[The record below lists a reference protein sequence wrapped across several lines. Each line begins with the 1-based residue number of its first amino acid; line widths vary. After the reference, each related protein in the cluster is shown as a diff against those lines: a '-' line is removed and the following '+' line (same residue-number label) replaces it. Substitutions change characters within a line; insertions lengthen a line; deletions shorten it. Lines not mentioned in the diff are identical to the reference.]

1 MRRAGLF
8 ILHPPSFILS
18 PPPVLVGRPTVRYS
32 TRTPTPGL
40 VNALPTSPFRT
51 VLFDCDST
59 LSAIEGI
66 DELAGALRP
75 EVERLTEAAM
85 RGEVPLENIYAA
97 RLALIEPSRK
107 QINDLAIR
115 YVLELVPDARETVM
129 ALLAER
135 IVVRIVSGGI
145 RQAIIP
151 LAQAL
156 GLTAADIGAVRLKFT
171 SAGAYAGFDEASPL
185 TRSAGKL
192 ACVERWRAEL
202 PGPIMFVGDG
212 MTDLEA
218 RPAVDL
224 FVAFAGVV
232 DRPSV
237 TSQADVVVRARS
249 LSPIL
254 PIALANH
261 RPASDPARATFD
273 RGLELLSSCHPSP
286 SSLNPIPR

>member
-1 MRRAGLF
+1 
-8 ILHPPSFILS
+8 
-18 PPPVLVGRPTVRYS
+18 VT
-32 TRTPTPGL
+32 
-40 VNALPTSPFRT
+40 ALPSSPFRT

-75 EVERLTEAAM
+75 EIERLTDAAM
-85 RGEVPLENIYAA
+85 RGEVSLESIYGA
-97 RLALIEPSRK
+97 RLALIKPSRK
-107 QINDLAIR
+107 QVNDLAVR
-115 YVLELVPDARETVM
+115 YVLEMVPDARETVV
-129 ALLAER
+129 ALLAEG
-135 IVVRIVSGGI
+135 IAVRIVSGGI

-156 GLTAADIGAVRLKFT
+156 GLTAADVGAVRLKFSSDGT
-171 SAGAYAGFDEASPL
+171 YSGFDEASPL

-192 ACVERWRAEL
+192 EIVQRWRSEL
-202 PGPIMFVGDG
+202 PAPIMFVGDG

-218 RPAVDL
+218 RPAVDS

-232 DRPSV
+232 DRPAV
-237 TSQADVVVRARS
+237 TSRADVIVRARS

-254 PIALANH
+254 PIALGGR

-286 SSLNPIPR
+286 SNLNPIPR